1 MFRALQRF
9 PLAVRR
15 VASPLHLPSRRFFL
29 PIRGVS
35 TVGDGWEGPSKHTL
49 LRESARPGLDL
60 KAFLVRRVRCSS
72 QRRRRPKPAPL
83 LGFVPLQ
90 GVLRSLFSRGQA
102 TYFEHRQTRTSP
114 RILLLM
120 TVPRLSDSPGW
131 VNPWNDAPPDLLALG
146 RSVASP
152 VPSAV

>member
-1 MFRALQRF
+1 
-9 PLAVRR
+9 
-15 VASPLHLPSRRFFL
+15 
-29 PIRGVS
+29 
-35 TVGDGWEGPSKHTL
+35 

-60 KAFLVRRVRCSS
+60 KAFLVRRVRCLI
-72 QRRRRPKPAPL
+72 RCRHRLKPAPL

-102 TYFEHRQTRTSP
+102 IFPEHRQTRTSP
-114 RILLLM
+114 GILLLM
-120 TVPRLSDSPGW
+120 TVPRLLDRPGW
-131 VNPWNDAPPDLLALG
+131 VNPWDDAPLDLLALG